1 MVFSTSGVNSKAPQK
16 WIQVDQI
23 HFQVAELEKRWTTK
37 NWPQQFSKFLKVPK
51 VDFFHFDPK
60 LFLKISLNKKDV
72 NNVVSF

>member
-1 MVFSTSGVNSKAPQK
+1 MNSEAGQK
-16 WIQVDQI
+16 WIQLDKI
-23 HFQVAELEKRWTTK
+23 HFQVTEPEKRWTPE
-37 NWPQQFSKFLKVPK
+37 NWPQNFSKILKVPK